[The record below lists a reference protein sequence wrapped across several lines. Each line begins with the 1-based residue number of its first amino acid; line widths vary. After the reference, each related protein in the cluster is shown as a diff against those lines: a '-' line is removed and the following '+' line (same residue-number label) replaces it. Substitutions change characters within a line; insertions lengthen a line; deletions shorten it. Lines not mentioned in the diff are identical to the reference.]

1 MTPTNLI
8 LGFLGTGKTTAIL
21 NLLEQKPADQ
31 TWAVLVNEFGEIGI
45 DGAIY
50 ASQNAAVRELPG
62 GCLCCSLGVPF
73 QVAVNRILAE
83 IKPDRLII
91 EPTGLGHP
99 KKILDQL
106 TGSYF
111 RQALDVRAS
120 ICLLDPRKLKD
131 SRYTSNENFLDQI
144 ALADILVAN
153 KMDLADAEAAALFHR
168 WVKAGDPVK
177 TVSAQT
183 RYGQIPAAWL
193 DLPRH
198 GERSALFPE
207 AHGPVIREQDTVLLV
222 NNTAASGPKPD
233 YRSEGHVYPP
243 GSLFDY
249 LRLYDVL
256 AGQPIIRIKAVV
268 ATDKGWFIFNAVDG
282 LLDCKRVQPGQGSRI
297 ELVLRREETT
307 SPWAEIN
314 RCLLPPDSSIS

>member
-8 LGFLGTGKTTAIL
+8 LGFLGAGKTTAIL

-50 ASQNAAVRELPG
+50 ASQNAVVRELPG

-99 KKILDQL
+99 KKILDHL
-106 TGSYF
+106 TGGYF
-111 RQALDVRAS
+111 RQALDVKAS

-131 SRYTSNENFLDQI
+131 ARYTSNENFLDQI
-144 ALADILVAN
+144 ALADVLVAN

-168 WVKAGDPVK
+168 WVKTGNPVK
-177 TVSAQT
+177 IVSAQT
-183 RYGQIPAAWL
+183 RHGRIPLDWL

-198 GERSALFPE
+198 TERSALFPE
-207 AHGPVIREQDTVLLV
+207 SHGQVVQRGDTALSLHD
-222 NNTAASGPKPD
+222 TAASGPKPD
-233 YRSEGHVYPP
+233 YRSEGQVYPP
-243 GSLFDY
+243 GSRFDY
-249 LRLYDVL
+249 FRLYDVL
-256 AGQPIIRIKAVV
+256 AGQQIARIKAVV

-282 LLDCKRVQPGQGSRI
+282 LLDCRQIQPGQNSRI
-297 ELVLRREETT
+297 ELVLRQEETT

-314 RCLLPPDSSIS
+314 RSLLSPDSSIS

>member
-8 LGFLGTGKTTAIL
+8 LGFLGAGKTTAIL

-31 TWAVLVNEFGEIGI
+31 TWAVLVNEFGEIGL

-50 ASQNAAVRELPG
+50 ASQNAVVRELPG

-106 TGSYF
+106 TGGYF

-120 ICLLDPRKLKD
+120 ICLLDLRKLKD
-131 SRYTSNENFLDQI
+131 ARYTANENFLDQI
-144 ALADILVAN
+144 ALADVLVAN
-153 KMDLADAEAAALFHR
+153 KMDLADAAAVTLFHR
-168 WVKAGDPVK
+168 WVKTGNPVK

-183 RYGQIPAAWL
+183 RHGRIPAAWL

-198 GERSALFPE
+198 AERSALFPE
-207 AHGPVIREQDTVLLV
+207 AHGPDVRGRDMALALK
-222 NNTAASGPKPD
+222 NTAASGPKPD
-233 YRSEGHVYPP
+233 YRSEGQVYPP
-243 GSLFDY
+243 GSRFDY

-256 AGQPIIRIKAVV
+256 AGQQIIRIKAVI

-282 LLDCKRVQPGQGSRI
+282 LLDCMRIQPGQGSRI
-297 ELVLRREETT
+297 ELVLRQEETT
-307 SPWAEIN
+307 SLWAEIN
-314 RCLLPPDSSIS
+314 RCLLSPDSSIS